1 MAHAQAAVNVYRSAQ
16 EVFDFLAD
24 GTNNP
29 KWHPGILNVQKVT
42 DGDVGVGTRFA
53 QTIQGK
59 GRFSRPVRADYEIT
73 VFEPGQ
79 ILGFKLTAGPLRA
92 EGRYMIGSD
101 EGTTT
106 VQFDL
111 QLPPITLFQ
120 KFKDKSMQKALEQ
133 DVLSIR
139 NLPQLLGG
147 TPPEEDG
154 Q

>member
-1 MAHAQAAVNVYRSAQ
+1 MAHAQAAINVFRPAQ
-16 EVFDFLAD
+16 EVFNFLAD

-29 KWHPGILNVQKVT
+29 KWHPGILNVQKIT
-42 DGDVGVGTRFA
+42 NGEIGVGTRFA

-59 GRFSRPVRADYEIT
+59 GRFNRPVRADYEIT

-79 ILGFKLTAGPLRA
+79 ILGFKIIAGPLRA
-92 EGRYMIGSD
+92 EGRYMIGSGD
-101 EGTTT
+101 ESTT

-120 KFKDKSMQKALEQ
+120 KFKDKHMQKSLEQ
-133 DVLSIR
+133 DVQFIR

-147 TPPEEDG
+147 TPPEDG